1 MLIHFH
7 HQNGLMGKVNM
18 VLNVH
23 RNHKAR
29 LLGTG
34 RRGERGYGGGGRGRL
49 YIYLPLHCHHE
60 NDSCIKMGRGESQSH
75 KTIPQ
80 TTTFFKGKKIRSPG
94 LMGFDESHFM
104 CRVAGSEEMCV
115 CVRGG
120 GEGGVTQPYE
130 SSETV

>member
-1 MLIHFH
+1 
-7 HQNGLMGKVNM
+7 
-18 VLNVH
+18 
-23 RNHKAR
+23 
-29 LLGTG
+29 
-34 RRGERGYGGGGRGRL
+34 
-49 YIYLPLHCHHE
+49 
-60 NDSCIKMGRGESQSH
+60 MGRGESQSH

-115 CVRGG
+115 CVCVGG
-120 GEGGVTQPYE
+120 GGGVTQPYE